1 MTDSILAFLDN
12 TAFGQLLYTVVG
24 WAAIAFILTA
34 VLVLVVSFAKA
45 ILIGVLVAA
54 VVVAVFR

>member
-12 TAFGQLLYTVVG
+12 SAFGRLLYTVVG
-24 WAAIAFILTA
+24 WAAIAFMLTA